1 MRFNQTT
8 LLNIALIVIFGLALT
23 QAEAYMG
30 DYQIY
35 ILKLIF
41 INAILALSLNLI
53 YGFTGLFSL
62 GHAGFMA
69 IGAYTAALI
78 SLACER
84 AGVFESQKGA
94 AFILVL
100 FGCILAAGL
109 LAALVGLLLGKALF
123 GKKAA
128 PAPAP
133 APVAAVPAAPQED
146 EDEIAAVIAAIAAM
160 MGCAPEQVRILSLR
174 EDSPW
179 RPTLLISDGGQID
192 EKIPDKNKW
201 KNI

>member
-1 MRFNQTT
+1 MMY
-8 LLNIALIVIFGLALT
+8 LYIAIAL
-23 QAEAYMG
+23 
-30 DYQIY
+30 
-35 ILKLIF
+35 
-41 INAILALSLNLI
+41 
-53 YGFTGLFSL
+53 
-62 GHAGFMA
+62 
-69 IGAYTAALI
+69 
-78 SLACER
+78 
-84 AGVFESQKGA
+84 
-94 AFILVL
+94 
-100 FGCILAAGL
+100 
-109 LAALVGLLLGKALF
+109 LVGLLLGKALF
-123 GKKAA
+123 GKKAT

-146 EDEIAAVIAAIAAM
+146 EDEIAAIAAM

>member
-1 MRFNQTT
+1 MMY
-8 LLNIALIVIFGLALT
+8 LYIAIAL
-23 QAEAYMG
+23 
-30 DYQIY
+30 
-35 ILKLIF
+35 
-41 INAILALSLNLI
+41 
-53 YGFTGLFSL
+53 
-62 GHAGFMA
+62 
-69 IGAYTAALI
+69 
-78 SLACER
+78 
-84 AGVFESQKGA
+84 
-94 AFILVL
+94 
-100 FGCILAAGL
+100 
-109 LAALVGLLLGKALF
+109 LVGLLLGKALF
-123 GKKAA
+123 GKKAV

-133 APVAAVPAAPQED
+133 APVAAVPAAPQEDEDED